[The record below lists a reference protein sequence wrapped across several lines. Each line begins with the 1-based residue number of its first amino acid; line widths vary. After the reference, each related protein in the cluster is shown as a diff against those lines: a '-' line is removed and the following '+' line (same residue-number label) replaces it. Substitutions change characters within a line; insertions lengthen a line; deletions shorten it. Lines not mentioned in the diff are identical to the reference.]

1 LAPYSCHL
9 VINPDERPWSALPD
23 RLGDVL
29 RPGLPA
35 LADEIIAAIAEAV
48 PEYDRPMRGGFG
60 RGIRTGVEQALAQF
74 VDLVGAPGAA
84 PRGGVYR
91 ALGRGEHREGRPL
104 DALQAAYRIGA
115 RVAWRRC
122 GEAAAGAG
130 IDAAD
135 QRRLAE
141 AIFAYIDQIAA
152 ESVAGYAAAQA
163 RVAGEAER
171 RRRRLLQA
179 LLEGEPPAALAAAA
193 EAAGWPLPRTLA
205 VVATPDGERIAQRL
219 GAIAIAVDEV
229 VVVADPEAPGARLR
243 QVIAGLPAGVGPA
256 VVPAQAPLSQ
266 RLAFAARA
274 LATGG
279 EPVFADDRLADLLV
293 VADAPLAARLADRAL
308 APLDG
313 DRSGRLT
320 DTLRAWLDA
329 QGHHP
334 TVAAA
339 LHVHPQTVR
348 YRLARLRERFGDAL
362 DDPDKRFALHVALRA
377 RGCIRVEGAWPPSS
391 HPTSS

>member
-1 LAPYSCHL
+1 MAAYSCHVVTNL
-9 VINPDERPWSALPD
+9 DERPWSELPI
-23 RLGDVL
+23 RLRDVL

-48 PEYDRPMRGGFG
+48 PEYDRPMRGSFG

-74 VDLVGAPGAA
+74 IELLGAPEAA

-91 ALGRGEHREGRPL
+91 ALGRGEHRGGRSL
-104 DALQAAYRIGA
+104 DALQAAYRTGA
-115 RVAWRRC
+115 RIAWRRS
-122 GEAAAGAG
+122 GEAAARAG

-152 ESVAGYAAAQA
+152 ESVAGYASAQA

-171 RRRRLLQA
+171 RRRLLV
-179 LLEGEPPAALAAAA
+179 AALVEGQPAGAVEAAARD
-193 EAAGWPLPRTLA
+193 AGWPLPRLLA
-205 VVATPDGERIAQRL
+205 IVATADAERLAARL
-219 GAIAIAVDEV
+219 GPGAIAADEIL
-229 VVVADPEAPGARLR
+229 VVADPEAPGSRLHTVLER
-243 QVIAGLPAGVGPA
+243 VAAGVGPA
-256 VVPAQAPLSQ
+256 VEPADAPLSQ
-266 RLAFAARA
+266 RLAAAA
-274 LATGG
+274 GGLAQDG
-279 EPVFADDRLADLLV
+279 PV
-293 VADAPLAARLADRAL
+293 VADERLPDLLLAADEQLATRLADRAL
-308 APLDG
+308 APLEG

-348 YRLARLRERFGDAL
+348 YRLARLRERFGQIL
-362 DDPDKRFALHVALRA
+362 DDPEGRLALQLALRTRA
-377 RGCIRVEGAWPPSS
+377 CTRVGEAWSS
-391 HPTSS
+391 APPTST